1 MRKLFVKRKGVSPIL
16 AMALLLAITAI
27 IGAALASTVLKPP
40 TATKPLQLQTT
51 GWASKSQN
59 IVKLTHQG
67 GDPVYMG
74 NVIIKTYI
82 PAGEYTGSTYEIPK
96 SDMAEYMKINGEPVA
111 ESDPWGGYSWK
122 TWKAGDTLTIPVDK
136 AFATSIFGLMAPSPG
151 EQFIVEI
158 YYNGQPI
165 SSCTI
170 TMQP

>member
-1 MRKLFVKRKGVSPIL
+1 MKKLFVNKKGISPIL

-40 TATKPLQLQTT
+40 TATKPLQLQMT
-51 GWASKSQN
+51 GWASESQN

-74 NVIIKTYI
+74 NVVIKTYI
-82 PAGEYTGSTYEIPK
+82 PAGMYTGATYEIPK
-96 SDMAEYMKINGEPVA
+96 SYMKINGEPA
-111 ESDPWGGYSWK
+111 AWK

-136 AFATSIFGLMAPSPG
+136 AFATSKYGLMAPSPG

>member
-1 MRKLFVKRKGVSPIL
+1 MKKLFVNKKGISPIL

-40 TATKPLQLQTT
+40 TATKPLQLQMT
-51 GWASKSQN
+51 GWASESQN

-74 NVIIKTYI
+74 NVVIKTYI
-82 PAGEYTGSTYEIPK
+82 PAGMYTGATYEIPK
-96 SDMAEYMKINGEPVA
+96 SDMKSYMKINGESVT
-111 ESDPWGGYSWK
+111 EGYYSWK

-136 AFATSIFGLMAPSPG
+136 AFATSMFGLMAPSPG

>member
-1 MRKLFVKRKGVSPIL
+1 MKRLLANKKGVSPLL
-16 AMALLLAITAI
+16 ATALLLALTVI

-40 TATKPLQLQTT
+40 VTSKPLQVQIN

-59 IVKLTHQG
+59 LIKLTHLG
-67 GDPVYMG
+67 GDPVYIG
-74 NVIIKTYI
+74 NIAIKTYI
-82 PAGEYTGSTYEIPK
+82 PSGSYTGSTYEIPT
-96 SDMAEYMKINGEPVA
+96 SDIQRYMKINGEPVY
-111 ESDPWGGYSWK
+111 EDWTWK

-136 AFATSIFGLMAPSPG
+136 AFATSMYGLMAPQPG
-151 EQFIVEI
+151 EQFTVEI